1 MRLARPVYR
10 ILSWGIVALGTVH
23 MLTTAALR
31 GGTPAGRVWFFGAG
45 IAMVLSGSLNL
56 LNIAYGAVARGVRW
70 ACIGNNVLMTGFA
83 AVAGV
88 FTHAGPGQFATVLGL
103 VGGATVLSFLTAPL
117 KPSASRTT
125 TGSGS

>member
-1 MRLARPVYR
+1 MKLAGHVYR

-45 IAMVLSGSLNL
+45 IAMALSGSLNL
-56 LNIAYGAVARGVRW
+56 LNIAYGTVARGVRW
-70 ACIGNNVLMTGFA
+70 VCIGNNVLMTGFA

-88 FTHAGPGQFATVLGL
+88 FTDAGPGQFATVLGL
-103 VGGATVLSFLTAPL
+103 VGGATVLSFLAAPL
-117 KPSASRTT
+117 KPSAGRTT